1 MKQIIL
7 FLLLLLPVC
16 AFAQLEES
24 FDGPEINSANPWKQ
38 KTEGFFL
45 KDGSLQFDASGR
57 SEGKHYINV
66 PISYSEDMEWEFD
79 VSMTFNPSNN
89 NHARVYVY
97 ATDKPSDVLFYVQIG
112 HNDDNISLYSQK
124 GTAKPEILIEGRKDV
139 LDQDQVSVRVKLTKE
154 ADSRW
159 ILYTRPAGSNHY
171 IAEDTAEV
179 SLSDIRAGGFL
190 NLACCYKAS
199 SMKGMITAFDNI
211 SVLNEVTPTNTEP
224 EEDPDDPDTE
234 DPLPPPTEE
243 DLPQLID
250 LLPLST
256 SVLQF
261 VFDKPVLYT
270 EAVFTI
276 SGIGNAERASYA
288 DDTSCCVVNASFPA
302 EMIPGNQY
310 TISYKGVTD
319 LSGQT
324 LTDFSQEVTLEES
337 DEGEDED
344 EEGGKE
350 EEVIKPGTVLINEI
364 MADPKGLTDLPETE
378 YVELY
383 NASGKTISLTDW
395 QFAYGGKAKP
405 LGVIELPVDGYAVL
419 YRSGRDITVD
429 SPGIRV
435 PLDNFPSALSN
446 SGKDLQ
452 LLTASGVVID
462 EVTYAKAKP
471 AVSWER
477 TAEGWMLSSD
487 LRGGTP
493 GTKNSASGQEP
504 DEPDTPTLPEDPE
517 DPENPEKPEE
527 PEDPVD
533 PSVPID
539 PIDPEEP
546 AIMLIQPGEII
557 FNELLPDPASG
568 GSEYFELYNRT
579 DNALSLAGLAVA
591 VRKTDGSLS
600 TRYPLASVSRLIE
613 PEGYALLTKSKEGV
627 ASFYLISVPEVL
639 FELPKLLVLAN
650 TSSTLVLFRVKDEVV
665 IDEVSYSSK
674 WHASS
679 IKDTKGVSLERI
691 APDVTTQD
699 PANWTSASASSG
711 YGTPGYRNSQYG
723 VSDPGETTGIE
734 VPVLVEGSG
743 SYIITYRLDQPGYNC
758 RIFIFDTSG
767 RRAAEIADHELL
779 GAEGRLTW
787 DGLSLSGRRL
797 QTGVYIFYA
806 ELYHT
811 TGKTLKYKKVFLVQ

>member
-7 FLLLLLPVC
+7 FFLLLLPVC

-38 KTEGFFL
+38 KTDGFFL
-45 KDGSLQFDASGR
+45 KEGSLQFDASGR

-79 VSMTFNPSNN
+79 VSMNFNPSNN

-159 ILYTRPAGSNHY
+159 ILYTRPAGSDHY
-171 IAEDTAEV
+171 VVEDTAEV
-179 SLSDIRAGGFL
+179 FLSDIRAGGFL

-250 LLPLST
+250 LIPLST
-256 SVLQF
+256 SCLQF

-276 SGIGNAERASYA
+276 SGIGNAERTTYA
-288 DDTSCCVVNASFPA
+288 DDSCVVKASFLA
-302 EMIPGNQY
+302 EMMPGNQY
-310 TISYKGVTD
+310 TISYKGVTN
-319 LSGQT
+319 LSGQA
-324 LTDFSQEVTLEES
+324 LPDFSQEVTLEES
-337 DEGEDED
+337 DEEE
-344 EEGGKE
+344 EEGD
-350 EEVIKPGTVLINEI
+350 VIKPGAVLINEI

-383 NASGKTISLTDW
+383 NASGKTISLIDW
-395 QFAYGGKAKP
+395 QFSYGGKAKP
-405 LGVIELPVDGYAVL
+405 LGVIELPTDGYAVL

-429 SPGIRV
+429 SPGIKV

-446 SGKDLQ
+446 SGKELQ
-452 LLTASGVVID
+452 LLDASGGVID
-462 EVTYAKAKP
+462 EVAYAKAKS

-477 TAEGWMLSSD
+477 SAEGWLLSSD

-493 GTKNSASGQEP
+493 GAKNSTSGKEP
-504 DEPDTPTLPEDPE
+504 DEPDTPTP
-517 DPENPEKPEE
+517 PEE
-527 PEDPVD
+527 PEDPEE
-533 PSVPID
+533 PSVPVD
-539 PIDPEEP
+539 PVDPVDPEEP

-568 GSEYFELYNRT
+568 GSEYFELYNRS
-579 DNALSLAGLAVA
+579 DDALSLAGLAVA

-613 PEGYALLTKSKEGV
+613 PEGYALLTKNKEGV
-627 ASFYLISVPEVL
+627 ASFYLISAPEVL
-639 FELPKLLVLAN
+639 YELTKLPVLAN

-679 IKDTKGVSLERI
+679 IKDEKGVSLERI
-691 APDVTTQD
+691 DPDATTQD

-723 VSDPGETTGIE
+723 ASVPEEPTGIE
-734 VPVLVEGSG
+734 VPVLVEGSD
-743 SYIITYRLDQPGYNC
+743 SYMITYHLDQPGYNC

-767 RRAAEIADHELL
+767 RRIAEIANHELL
-779 GAEGRLTW
+779 GIEGWLTW